1 MRSIPMPKGA
11 SRLGYVES
19 SCLLEYF
26 IGSKTKDQCYQVAS
40 VAGIADADKF
50 HQVIEVSIQWD
61 AL

>member
-1 MRSIPMPKGA
+1 MPKGA

-50 HQVIEVSIQWD
+50 RQVIEVSIQWD